1 MGMRKPAQRLAVP
14 AQRYFKG
21 KAPVKGADP
30 LASDSDAE
38 ETVEPQDGQDEVIE
52 AFGEQ
57 DEVASRLSNVSRQ
70 PVKAERSV
78 KVELRDVKVSEEG
91 KIIGAAPVVS
101 GSSLGVQGWL
111 WAFSYALDMLTL
123 EVKWRRRA
131 RAKKKKKKKSHQ
143 RYHPIPSSHRYI
155 DLRTS
160 LAKRNQDQRK
170 NYPNL
175 PSFDQFLFQSK
186 HDSVVMRALAYSHPL
201 LPEGVVEK
209 P

>member
-1 MGMRKPAQRLAVP
+1 MGIRKPAPRLAVP

-38 ETVEPQDGQDEVIE
+38 ETVEPQNGEDEAIE

-57 DEVASRLSNVSRQ
+57 DEVTSKPSNVNRQ

-78 KVELRDVKVSEEG
+78 KVELRDVKVSAEG

-111 WAFSYALDMLTL
+111 WSFSYTLDMLTL
-123 EVKWRRRA
+123 EIKWRRRP
-131 RAKKKKKKKSHQ
+131 RAKKKKTKSHQ

-155 DLRTS
+155 HLRTS
-160 LAKRNQDQRK
+160 LAKRNQDRRT

-175 PSFDQFLFQSK
+175 PSSDQFLFQSK
-186 HDSVVMRALAYSHPL
+186 HVSVITRAPAYSRPL
-201 LPEGVVEK
+201 LPKGVAGRL
-209 P
+209 